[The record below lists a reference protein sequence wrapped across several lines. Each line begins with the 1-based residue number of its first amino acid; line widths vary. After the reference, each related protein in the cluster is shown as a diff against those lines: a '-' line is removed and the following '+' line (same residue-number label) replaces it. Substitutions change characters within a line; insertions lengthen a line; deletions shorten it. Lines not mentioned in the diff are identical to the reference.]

1 MSPAVAF
8 TLDLEDHDPDRAT
21 RRRYAAVT
29 AALLDDLNEW
39 GVTGTVFVVG
49 DLLDE
54 EPGLIRLIDERGH
67 EVGLH
72 GADHRALPE
81 VGPDQFRT
89 ATKEATESLVSIIQ
103 KPVLGFRAPAF
114 SLIPASAWAPEIL
127 TELGYVYSSSVL
139 PARHPIFGWP
149 KAPTEPFRWPCGLIE
164 LPAPVVRIGPVRL
177 PMLGGAYLRI
187 TPGALI
193 KWSLRCLHNHS
204 ANWLYSHPYD
214 YDPDEPRNLKPHLA
228 RIGQPVMWWGRKKM
242 RQRVKALVTGSDLT
256 MAAIAARHADAAT
269 FRPPANRSKRA
280 RE

>member
-8 TLDLEDHDPDRAT
+8 TLDLEDHDPNRAAN
-21 RRRYAAVT
+21 RRYAT
-29 AALLDDLNEW
+29 IMAALLDDLDEW

-49 DLLDE
+49 ELLAE
-54 EPGLIRLIDERGH
+54 EPGLIRSICERGH

-81 VGPDQFRT
+81 VGPDQFR
-89 ATKEATESLVSIIQ
+89 AVTKEATESLASITQ

-149 KAPTEPFRWPCGLIE
+149 QAPAKPFCWPCGLVE
-164 LPAPVVRIGPVRL
+164 LPAPVVGIGPVKL

-187 TPGALI
+187 APGALV
-193 KWSLRCLHNHS
+193 KWALRRLRHHPDK
-204 ANWLYSHPYD
+204 WLYSHPYD

-228 RIGQPVMWWGRKKM
+228 PIGQPVMWWGRRRM
-242 RQRVKALVTGSDLT
+242 HQRVRELVTGSDLT
-256 MAAIAARHADAAT
+256 MSAIAARHTDAVV
-269 FRPPANRSKRA
+269 FRPSLSAEPA
-280 RE
+280 